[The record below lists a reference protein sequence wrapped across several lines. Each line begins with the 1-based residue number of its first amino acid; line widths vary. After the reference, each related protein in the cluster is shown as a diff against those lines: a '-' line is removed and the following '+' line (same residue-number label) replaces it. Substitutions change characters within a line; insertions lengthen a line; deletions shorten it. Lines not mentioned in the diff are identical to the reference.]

1 MYVTLTG
8 LKQVLLLVD
17 SLGELDDPAG
27 FADIALPSLA
37 GLVGCDSLSFNE
49 IGPEPGQVG
58 VAAHPRDFVSPACV
72 ATFAAFAHE
81 HPLVAHYRAT
91 GDEQPAKISDFLSQQ
106 RFHRLGLYAE
116 VFRFIP
122 VEYQIAFSL
131 PGPAGQVAGVALN
144 RAAGDFTEADRD
156 LLAVLRCSLV
166 TALQRARRRKRA
178 RDSLAAGCGALGGLT
193 DRELHVLR
201 LAALG
206 RTNRAIAH
214 SLDVSPRTVAKHLE
228 HIYRKLDVTSR
239 TSAVF
244 TALAIPPVAAIVG
257 NAGQGWGSRR

>member
-8 LKQVLLLVD
+8 LKRVLLLVD

-27 FADIALPSLA
+27 FADLALPSLA

-91 GDEQPAKISDFLSQQ
+91 GDEAPVKISDFLSQQ

-131 PGPAGQVAGVALN
+131 PGPGPAGPGPAGQVAGVAFN
-144 RAAGDFTEADRD
+144 RASGDFTEADRD

-166 TALQRARRRKRA
+166 TALQRARRRRRA
-178 RDSLAAGCGALGGLT
+178 RDSLAAGCGALSGLT
-193 DRELHVLR
+193 DREMHVLR

-214 SLDVSPRTVAKHLE
+214 ALDVSPRTVAKHLE

-244 TALAIPPVAAIVG
+244 TALASQA
-257 NAGQGWGSRR
+257 